1 MLLRFLDTR
10 PGRESECLRC
20 LQGIA
25 TRMIQQER
33 LDAVQIC
40 RYADGSGRIVWIEDR
55 RTASR
60 SGRVLDAEVAETC
73 ADTLVHGPVSQPFEL
88 VDGFYHY
95 PLPRCY
101 VWTLEVSPATGQE
114 EGTLTDFLDRARTPS
129 AEPSVA
135 GMSVY
140 RALGTPRLQIFVAL
154 SEDVVPSDGSF
165 LSPGLAAA
173 GTWRRLLVVWTMGRV
188 LRDPERREH
197 AAPALYPRPT
207 FWARTMPVL
216 AVCTDGGG
224 FMTMFEPPRA
234 TPGGKGLQKGLQKI
248 IYVITCGM
256 CGQSWQRPAAHD
268 GQAVGCIFCGS
279 QGHVRLGVAPPDG
292 GVRGEGRI
300 EAWLHTAGAEEH

>member
-10 PGRESECLRC
+10 PGRESEFLRC

-40 RYADGSGRIVWIEDR
+40 RYADSLDRIVWIEDR

-60 SGRVLDAEVAETC
+60 SGRVLESEVARTC
-73 ADTLVHGPVSQPFEL
+73 PDPLVQVPVLQPFEL

-95 PLPRCY
+95 PLPRCQ
-101 VWTLEVSPATGQE
+101 VWSLEVSPATGQE
-114 EGTLTDFLDRARTPS
+114 EGALTHFLDRARTTS

-140 RALGTPRLQIFVAL
+140 RALGTPCLQIFVAL
-154 SEDVVPSDGSF
+154 REDVVPSDGSF

-188 LRDPERREH
+188 FSDPDRHGH
-197 AAPALYPRPT
+197 AASGLYPRRT
-207 FWARTMPVL
+207 FWARMMPVL
-216 AVCTDGGG
+216 AVA
-224 FMTMFEPPRA
+224 P
-234 TPGGKGLQKGLQKI
+234 TPE
-248 IYVITCGM
+248 
-256 CGQSWQRPAAHD
+256 
-268 GQAVGCIFCGS
+268 GS
-279 QGHVRLGVAPPDG
+279 
-292 GVRGEGRI
+292 
-300 EAWLHTAGAEEH
+300 

>member
-73 ADTLVHGPVSQPFEL
+73 ADTLVHGPVSQQFEL

-114 EGTLTDFLDRARTPS
+114 GGLSRPFWTERVRHRPS
-129 AEPSVA
+129 PRWPECPSIGRWEP
-135 GMSVY
+135 
-140 RALGTPRLQIFVAL
+140 
-154 SEDVVPSDGSF
+154 
-165 LSPGLAAA
+165 
-173 GTWRRLLVVWTMGRV
+173 LVSRS
-188 LRDPERREH
+188 L
-197 AAPALYPRPT
+197 
-207 FWARTMPVL
+207 
-216 AVCTDGGG
+216 
-224 FMTMFEPPRA
+224 
-234 TPGGKGLQKGLQKI
+234 
-248 IYVITCGM
+248 
-256 CGQSWQRPAAHD
+256 
-268 GQAVGCIFCGS
+268 
-279 QGHVRLGVAPPDG
+279 
-292 GVRGEGRI
+292 
-300 EAWLHTAGAEEH
+300 WL

>member
-1 MLLRFLDTR
+1 
-10 PGRESECLRC
+10 
-20 LQGIA
+20 
-25 TRMIQQER
+25 MIQQER

-73 ADTLVHGPVSQPFEL
+73 ADTLVHGPVSKPFEL

-101 VWTLEVSPATGQE
+101 VWTLEMSPATGQE
-114 EGTLTDFLDRARTPS
+114 EGVLTDFLDRARTPS

-140 RALGTPRLQIFVAL
+140 RALGSPRLQIFVAL
-154 SEDVVPSDGSF
+154 SEDVVPSDGSSRPGWQRRRGGA
-165 LSPGLAAA
+165 SPWCGRWARPQGSRAA
-173 GTWRRLLVVWTMGRV
+173 
-188 LRDPERREH
+188 EH
-197 AAPALYPRPT
+197 AAPGLYPRPT

-224 FMTMFEPPRA
+224 LMTMFEPPQA
-234 TPGGKGLQKGLQKI
+234 IPGGKGLQKRLQKI

-256 CGQSWQRPAAHD
+256 CGLSWQRTTAHD
-268 GQAVGCIFCGS
+268 GQVIGCIFCGS
-279 QGHVRLGVAPPDG
+279 QGHVRLGVAPLDG

-300 EAWLHTAGAEEH
+300 QAWLHTAGVEER

>member
-55 RTASR
+55 RAASR

-73 ADTLVHGPVSQPFEL
+73 AGTLVHGPVSQPFEL

-95 PLPRCY
+95 PLPRCH
-101 VWTLEVSPATGQE
+101 VWSLEVSPATGQE
-114 EGTLTDFLDRARTPS
+114 EGALTDVLDRARTPS

-135 GMSVY
+135 AMSVY
-140 RALGTPRLQIFVAL
+140 RAPGTPRRQIFVAL
-154 SEDVVPSDGSF
+154 SEDAVPSDGSF
-165 LSPGLAAA
+165 LSPALAAA

-188 LRDPERREH
+188 LGDANRREH
-197 AAPALYPRPT
+197 AAPGLYPRPS

-216 AVCTDGGG
+216 AMC
-224 FMTMFEPPRA
+224 A
-234 TPGGKGLQKGLQKI
+234 T
-248 IYVITCGM
+248 TE
-256 CGQSWQRPAAHD
+256 
-268 GQAVGCIFCGS
+268 GS
-279 QGHVRLGVAPPDG
+279 
-292 GVRGEGRI
+292 
-300 EAWLHTAGAEEH
+300 